1 MKSDLKDL
9 QKLVVLNT
17 KVTMEMVGMVAH
29 HHLLLNRDELDTDDL
44 VRHLKNLDD
53 YAKLY
58 VERYKP

>member
-1 MKSDLKDL
+1 
-9 QKLVVLNT
+9 
-17 KVTMEMVGMVAH
+17 MEMVGMVAH